1 VNFTPSGSDI
11 SATSDGT
18 APAALS
24 SILDTTLQDNGGDTQ
39 THALVAGSP
48 AIDAVQ
54 DGPSTDQRGVSRP
67 QGAAFDIGAFELEP
81 INMPT
86 NTPTATGTP
95 TNTPTATPPVL
106 SPQAYLPGI
115 VKP

>member
-1 VNFTPSGSDI
+1 
-11 SATSDGT
+11 
-18 APAALS
+18 
-24 SILDTTLQDNGGDTQ
+24 
-39 THALVAGSP
+39 VAGSP

-81 INMPT
+81 IVPT
-86 NTPTATGTP
+86 STPANTPTATATP
-95 TNTPTATPPVL
+95 TNTPTVTPPVL
-106 SPQAYLPGI
+106 SPRAYLPGI